1 VALALQPVDSG
12 MDFPVFAV
20 SPPGDTDRIM
30 VLERDGTIWLRKDGV
45 RLPTPFLDLTG
56 ITGGGHEYGVL
67 GLAFHPQY
75 ASNHRFFVYYVD
87 NDANAQLVE
96 YQATDADHAS
106 PTPVDTLLSLTFPS
120 DAIHYGGTI
129 GFGRDGYLYIALG
142 DARTGGSPSSPAQ
155 DSTSLFGKMLRL
167 DVDHAKPYAIPPD
180 NPYVNRTGWRT
191 EIYDLGLRN
200 PYRWSFDRQ
209 TGDLYIGDVGE
220 DNWEEVD
227 FRPYGQGG
235 ANFGWPITEGTRCFR
250 PLAGCSTEGLVLPV
264 VTYSHNDG
272 CSVTGGVVYRGSEI
286 PDLQGT
292 YLYGDFCGGWVRRA
306 EITGG
311 RAVDAGPQL
320 DLPLINGNVDDV
332 VGICEDAQGE
342 VYVVAASGWLY
353 KIVEAPQVS

>member
-1 VALALQPVDSG
+1 MSLRPGWRSLALLVVAGWALGACGDGGGPGGPSPGAVALALQPVDSG
-12 MDFPVFAV
+12 MNFPLFAV
-20 SPPGDTDRIM
+20 SPPGDTDRMM

-167 DVDHAKPYAIPPD
+167 DVDHARPYAIPPD
-180 NPYVNRTGWRT
+180 NPYVNRAGWRP

-209 TGDLYIGDVGE
+209 TGDLYIGD
-220 DNWEEVD
+220 
-227 FRPYGQGG
+227 
-235 ANFGWPITEGTRCFR
+235 
-250 PLAGCSTEGLVLPV
+250 
-264 VTYSHNDG
+264 
-272 CSVTGGVVYRGSEI
+272 
-286 PDLQGT
+286 
-292 YLYGDFCGGWVRRA
+292 
-306 EITGG
+306 
-311 RAVDAGPQL
+311 
-320 DLPLINGNVDDV
+320 
-332 VGICEDAQGE
+332 
-342 VYVVAASGWLY
+342 
-353 KIVEAPQVS
+353 